1 MKNAI
6 ITGGGGDIGIAIAK
20 QAADAGY
27 RVGLLDINIEA
38 AQRAAETID
47 GACAIGVDVTDEKS
61 VENALDEFGAAPDLL
76 VNNAGLVRFGP
87 LEELSLDDFRA
98 VVDVNLVGCF
108 VVARAV
114 AKRML
119 PRGSGAIVNI
129 TSIGGINP
137 APGGG
142 AYGATKSGL
151 AALTQLMSVEW
162 GPQGIRVNAV
172 APGFINAGMSAPF
185 FEDAVVRDV
194 RSSGVPLRRLGSAE
208 DVAGAVM
215 FLASDEA
222 SYMSGQ
228 QLIVDGGVTHAVL
241 AALPRERPE

>member
-6 ITGGGGDIGIAIAK
+6 VTGGGGDIGVAIAK
-20 QAADAGY
+20 EASDAGY
-27 RVGLLDINIEA
+27 RVGLLDIDIDA
-38 AQRAAETID
+38 AQRAADSID
-47 GACAIGVDVTDEKS
+47 GACAIKVDVTDEKS
-61 VENALDEFGAAPDLL
+61 VEDALDAFDATPDLL

-87 LEELSLDDFRA
+87 LEDIALEDFRA

-129 TSIGGINP
+129 TSIGGVNP
-137 APGGG
+137 APGGA

-162 GPQGIRVNAV
+162 GPQGLRVNAV
-172 APGFINAGMSAPF
+172 APGFIDAGMSAPF
-185 FEDAVVRDV
+185 FKDQKVRDV
-194 RSSGVPLRRLGSAE
+194 RSGGVPLRRLGSAE
-208 DVAGAVM
+208 DVARAVM
-215 FLASDEA
+215 FLASDNS
-222 SYMSGQ
+222 SYISGQ
-228 QLIVDGGVTHAVL
+228 QIIVDGGVTHAVL
-241 AALPRERPE
+241 AALPRE